1 MVRVLV
7 VDDFEEWRQM
17 ACATANAIPGLM
29 VVAEAA
35 GGAEAVQKAQELR
48 PDLVLLDVSLPDL
61 NGIEIARTLRT
72 ISPESKIVFLTENR
86 CPEII
91 EEAYRAGASAYVIKS
106 SAAMHLGTATKAA
119 LAKS

>member
-17 ACATANAIPGLM
+17 ACAAVSEIPSLV

-35 GGAEAVQKAQELR
+35 GGVEAVQKARELR
-48 PDLVLLDVSLPDL
+48 PDLVLLDISLPDL

-72 ISPESKIVFLTENR
+72 ISPESKIIFLTENR
-86 CPEII
+86 CPDII
-91 EEAYRAGASAYVIKS
+91 EEAYRAGASGYVIKS
-106 SAAMHLGTATKAA
+106 SAPMHLRAAIQAA